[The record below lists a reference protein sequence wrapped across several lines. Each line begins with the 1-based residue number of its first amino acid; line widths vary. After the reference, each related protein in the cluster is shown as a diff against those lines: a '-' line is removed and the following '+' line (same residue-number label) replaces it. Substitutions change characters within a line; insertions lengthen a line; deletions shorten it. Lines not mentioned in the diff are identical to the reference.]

1 MYPVIFRI
9 GTFEVT
15 SFGLLVALGA
25 LAGLW
30 LFRRELRQSRLP
42 EDAVDAAVWGLL
54 GGLLGAKVLWT
65 IEHMGGGEPVTSLLF
80 SRGGM
85 SWFGG
90 FVGGVGAALWV
101 MRRRRWPMIPV
112 VAAATPA
119 LAVGHAI
126 GRVGCLLVGDDYGRP
141 SDLPWA
147 IAFPEGLPPTNV
159 PVHPTQIYEA
169 IPLLFIAYVLVRW
182 RRHGVADAAVLGRY
196 LLMTGAL
203 RFVIEFIRVNERVAL
218 NLTVAQWVSM
228 AVVAAGLLMMTRAPA
243 RRAARS

>member
-15 SFGLLVALGA
+15 SFGLMVALGA
-25 LAGLW
+25 LVGLW
-30 LFRRELRQSRLP
+30 LFRRELRRSRLP
-42 EDAVDAAVWGLL
+42 DDAVDAAVWGLL

-65 IEHMGGGEPVTSLLF
+65 IEHMGGGEPLTSLLF

-112 VAAATPA
+112 VAAATPG

-147 IAFPEGLPPTNV
+147 IAFPEGLPPTSV

-169 IPLLFIAYVLVRW
+169 IPLLFIAYLLVRW

-203 RFVIEFIRVNERVAL
+203 RFLIEFIRVNERVAL
-218 NLTVAQWVSM
+218 GLTVAQWVSM
-228 AVVAAGLLMMTRAPA
+228 AAVAVGLLMVAQAPRAQ
-243 RRAARS
+243 RRK

>member
-1 MYPVIFRI
+1 MYPVVFRI

-15 SFGLLVALGA
+15 SFGLMVALGA

-30 LFRRELRQSRLP
+30 LFRRELRKSRLP
-42 EDAVDAAVWGLL
+42 EEAVDAAVWGLL

-90 FVGGVGAALWV
+90 FLGGVGAALWV

-112 VAAATPA
+112 VSAATPG

-147 IAFPEGLPPTNV
+147 MAFPEGLPPTSV

-169 IPLLFIAYVLVRW
+169 IPLLFIAYLLVRW
-182 RRHGVADAAVLGRY
+182 RRRGLADAAVLGRY

-218 NLTVAQWVSM
+218 GLTVAQWVSM
-228 AVVAAGLLMMTRAPA
+228 AVVASGVLMMTWAPRA
-243 RRAARS
+243 RR